1 LSLSRASPIEQPG
14 LSRCFRRRRRGLGRF
29 LQCAGGER
37 DKEQEEGSNISGA
50 AAVQVRAGDEA
61 MRLTV
66 EKGAVKGA
74 DGWVPHTNTQREV
87 TVYDG
92 WVPHGR
98 LNSFITMDK
107 MVFSMCT

>member
-1 LSLSRASPIEQPG
+1 LSRASPIEQPG
-14 LSRCFRRRRRGLGRF
+14 LSRCFRRRRRGLDRF
-29 LQCAGGER
+29 LQRAGGER

-50 AAVQVRAGDEA
+50 AAVQVGAGDEA

-92 WVPHGR
+92 LVPHGR